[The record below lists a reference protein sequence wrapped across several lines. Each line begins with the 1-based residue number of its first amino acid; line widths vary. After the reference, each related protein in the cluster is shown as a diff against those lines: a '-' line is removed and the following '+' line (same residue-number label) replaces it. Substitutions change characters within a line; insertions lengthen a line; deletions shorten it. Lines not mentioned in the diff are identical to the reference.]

1 MALKKDERLL
11 IMLMITLLAFQ
22 TYHGSKVS
30 AAEEFPGHSYIIF
43 QEDFEDG
50 DAEDWS
56 MNIPDEAPPGS
67 GWTIELDDGNYVL
80 SGRGQTWA
88 EAGDFSWTNYTLE
101 VKVKMLSPPF
111 GGHISFRFRA
121 PLRYFVQF
129 WSNDMVITKE
139 YMGTFTEVVHS
150 SVLLNPNTWY
160 DFKIDVVGNSMWVYV
175 DDVLKLEHVDEDDP
189 ILSGRI
195 GLESSPDS
203 QIYFDDVKVSTTYRL
218 YVEHLIQEAE
228 DEIYKAKQIDA
239 ETIEAEQRL
248 SDAQTAFSDGDL
260 ASTESLALEAF
271 NLAKSAFV
279 GAVSVDKLL
288 KYSAE
293 YDQHII
299 EVSGTIRDIRYEEGL
314 YSFAIDDGSGVISAT
329 FNRTLGEIRSE
340 DEVEVKGV
348 FSALNRTITAESV
361 EKKEST
367 MQELYTLLI
376 FKDDFEDGDFSDWR
390 TDVDPRIEGSRWKV
404 EKEGDNQVLSC
415 EGSSW
420 GWAGDTEWTDYTIE
434 LKLKL
439 VKGGCGISFRISHK
453 PEGAEHYTLSFSR
466 YGLSLVKTELYLK
479 EARTTEHKR
488 VSIDLN
494 PDRWYDVQI
503 FCIENN
509 IKAYLDGV
517 LKVEYSDE
525 DNPFLTGA
533 IDLGVFPHNG
543 DKPSHAL
550 FDDIKVSRIATTGD
564 INDLIT
570 YTQSEIDKAREINAD
585 VSSAELKLE
594 QVKQALAQENYQ
606 IVQYMVDEAVW
617 LAKRSSV
624 GQIAIKDLRAMATLC
639 SGHAAV
645 ITGAVKDLQSQYGT
659 GYNFNLDDG
668 TGGLTVTYQGVLT
681 DIEDGYEVK
690 VTGIFDAS
698 NEIVAASVIEK
709 ISGPLAPIPVGPFGL
724 TWDIE
729 LITTLITIGG
739 TAVGVIGWFVRH
751 ESMEKRRKVLFKKL
765 LDEVDAIYSRFK
777 MNAVQCEA
785 ELYKLKDEVLDE
797 FKEGT
802 IDEDKHNILEQR
814 IEKYLKEVREQIE
827 AQKSQ

>member
-1 MALKKDERLL
+1 
-11 IMLMITLLAFQ
+11 
-22 TYHGSKVS
+22 
-30 AAEEFPGHSYIIF
+30 
-43 QEDFEDG
+43 
-50 DAEDWS
+50 
-56 MNIPDEAPPGS
+56 
-67 GWTIELDDGNYVL
+67 
-80 SGRGQTWA
+80 
-88 EAGDFSWTNYTLE
+88 
-101 VKVKMLSPPF
+101 
-111 GGHISFRFRA
+111 
-121 PLRYFVQF
+121 
-129 WSNDMVITKE
+129 MVITKE
-139 YMGTFTEVVHS
+139 YMGTFNEVVHT
-150 SVLLNPNTWY
+150 SVLLNPNAWY
-160 DFKIDVVGNSMWVYV
+160 DFKIVCVGNGVWVYV
-175 DDVLKLEHVDEDDP
+175 DDVLKLEYVDEDDP

-218 YVEHLIQEAE
+218 YVDHLVQEAE
-228 DEIYKAKQIDA
+228 DEIYDAKLIDA
-239 ETIEAEQRL
+239 ETTIAEQRL
-248 SDAQTAFSDGDL
+248 SDAQTAFSEGDL
-260 ASTESLALEAF
+260 ASAEALALEAF
-271 NLAKSAFV
+271 DLAKSAFV

-288 KYSAE
+288 RYSSE
-293 YDQHII
+293 YDRHVVG
-299 EVSGTIRDIRYEEGL
+299 VSGTMRDIRYEEGL
-314 YSFAIDDGSGVISAT
+314 YSYAIDDGTGVISAT
-329 FNRTLGEIRSE
+329 FDRTLGEIRSE
-340 DEVEVKGV
+340 DEVEVTGV
-348 FSALNRTITAESV
+348 FSAFNGTITADSV
-361 EKKEST
+361 VKKESA
-367 MQELYTLLI
+367 MQELYTFLI
-376 FKDDFEDGDFSDWR
+376 FKDDFEDGDFSDWS
-390 TDVDPRIEGSRWKV
+390 TDVDPGIEGSRWRV
-404 EKEGDNQVLSC
+404 EEEGDNRVLSC

-453 PEGAEHYTLSFSR
+453 PEGAEHYTLSLSR

-594 QVKQALAQENYQ
+594 QAKQALAQENYQ

-624 GQIAIKDLRAMATLC
+624 GQITIKDLRARATLC
-639 SGHAAV
+639 SGHAVV
-645 ITGAVKDLQSQYGT
+645 ITGAVRDLQSHYGT
-659 GYNFNLDDG
+659 GYNFNLNDG
-668 TGGLTVTYQGVLT
+668 TEGLSVTYQGVLS
-681 DIEDGYEVK
+681 DIGDGYEVR

-698 NEIVAASVIEK
+698 SETVAASMIEK
-709 ISGPLAPIPVGPFGL
+709 IAGSTAQSSSGLFGL

-729 LITTLITIGG
+729 LITAVITIGG

-765 LDEVDAIYSRFK
+765 LDEVDAVYSRFK

-785 ELYKLKDEVLDE
+785 ELYKLKNEVLDE
-797 FKEGT
+797 FKEDM

-827 AQKSQ
+827 DQKSQ